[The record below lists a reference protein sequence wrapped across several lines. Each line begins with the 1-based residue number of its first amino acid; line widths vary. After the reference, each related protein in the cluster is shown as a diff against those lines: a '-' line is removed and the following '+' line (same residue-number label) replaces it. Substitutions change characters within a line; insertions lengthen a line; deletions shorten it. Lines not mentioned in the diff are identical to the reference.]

1 MANKNR
7 PLSPHLQVYK
17 WELHMLA
24 SILHRATGVALGVGT
39 ILLTWWLVAVSSGP
53 SYFALVNDIMSSTL
67 GRFVLFGFSYALIY
81 HLLNGLRH
89 LRWDMG
95 KGLSKE
101 SAAAS
106 GKIMMIMSVII
117 TLGIWYLGYAKA
129 GLI

>member
-39 ILLTWWLVAVSSGP
+39 ILLTWWLIAVSSGP
-53 SYFALVNDIMSSTL
+53 ASYAMVNDVMSSTF
-67 GRFVLFGFSYALIY
+67 GRLVLFGFSYALIY

-89 LRWDMG
+89 LRWDTG

-101 SAAAS
+101 SAASS
-106 GKIMMIMSVII
+106 GRLMMILSVLI

>member
-1 MANKNR
+1 MVNKNR

-39 ILLTWWLVAVSSGP
+39 ILLTWWLIAVSSGP
-53 SYFALVNDIMSSTL
+53 SDFAMVNDIMSSPF
-67 GRFVLFGFSYALIY
+67 GRLVLFGFSYALIY

-106 GKIMMIMSVII
+106 GKLMMIMSVLI